1 MSIITLI
8 LVILIYKELRDKN
21 KQYMITLIMIVGIVA
36 GIGTWDMLKQI
47 KRIKDVQYRPFGIH
61 YGLYSMYRVYIG
73 EVMDVL

>member
-21 KQYMITLIMIVGIVA
+21 KQYMITLITIVGIVA

-47 KRIKDVQYRPFGIH
+47 KRIPNVQYRVQRYRNDLYI
-61 YGLYSMYRVYIG
+61 LYSICR
-73 EVMDVL
+73 E